1 LDKTGN
7 IFIFDF
13 MKKVFPIIFAVLTAC
28 TRTPSPEPFLT
39 PTFEQV
45 TMVEETPGAVTF
57 TCRMSAMGQITECG
71 VLYTDDGEQPEE
83 IWTRAAGTRTEEDSF
98 KVELKELVPGT
109 TYAYRLFIGN
119 GRVESTSARN
129 YYTVPE

>member
-1 LDKTGN
+1 
-7 IFIFDF
+7 

-57 TCRMSAMGQITECG
+57 TCRMSAMEQITECG
-71 VLYTDDGEQPEE
+71 ILYSAEGEQPEE
-83 IWTRAAGTRTEEDSF
+83 EWTRVPGTRVEKDSF
-98 KVELKELVPGT
+98 KVVLQDLLPGA